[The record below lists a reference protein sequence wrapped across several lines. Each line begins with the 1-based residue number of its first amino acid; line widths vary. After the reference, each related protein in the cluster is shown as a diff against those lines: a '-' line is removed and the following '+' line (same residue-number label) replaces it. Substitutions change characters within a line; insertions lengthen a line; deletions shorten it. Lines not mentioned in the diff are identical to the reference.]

1 MSAMRTLPLFL
12 SASLASIALC
22 ASAAEQSLPT
32 EPRKRL
38 EALQHSLID
47 AAMASRTQVRTAAWV
62 DSTGQLH
69 ENTRIT
75 SDMKVRSVRVLPYAQ
90 NEANNTTLFVADNG
104 KTSANEEVCRSVEQR
119 YRREATLEVAT
130 RMTAN
135 GTERYDW
142 NKFLIQAR
150 TRFVAQA
157 GASRKWLISAAAVL
171 PQNTYDRLLT
181 GAVPDLMPY
190 QMTIEI
196 LPPGALGVEPVRP
209 PRARSISSETAQ
221 SVQNFFKD
229 EPPAKRR
236 PIPFVMRLSILERSS
251 QNVIW
256 QDIAPLFYPEAEIS
270 TNSQPLPP
278 GLLSELDIVLQ
289 RWHDKID
296 KVFSCKPLQ
305 FNVLQEAAGSWVING
320 GQLAGVSVGDQ
331 MLLLNREFL
340 PARILEPDSGQHM
353 ALVEVVSVNNGLAK
367 VKKLAGPKDMSK
379 AGDWVATPF

>member
-104 KTSANEEVCRSVEQR
+104 KTSANEEVCRGVEQR
-119 YRREATLEVAT
+119 YRREATLDVAM
-130 RMTAN
+130 RITAN

-142 NKFLIQAR
+142 NKFLSQAR
-150 TRFVAQA
+150 SRFVAQA
-157 GASRKWLISAAAVL
+157 GASRKWLISTPAIL
-171 PQNTYDRLLT
+171 PENTYDRLLT
-181 GAVPDLMPY
+181 GATPDQMPY

-209 PRARSISSETAQ
+209 ARARSISSETAQ

-229 EPPAKRR
+229 EPPAKRS
-236 PIPFVMRLSILERSS
+236 PIPFVMRLSIVERSS
-251 QNVIW
+251 QSVIW

-353 ALVEVVSVNNGLAK
+353 ALVEVVSVKNGLAK

>member
-1 MSAMRTLPLFL
+1 MSAMRILPLFL

-75 SDMKVRSVRVLPYAQ
+75 SDMKVRSVRVLPYGQ

-104 KTSANEEVCRSVEQR
+104 KTSANEELCRGVDQR
-119 YRREATLEVAT
+119 YRREASLAVAM
-130 RMTAN
+130 RITAN

-142 NKFLIQAR
+142 NKFLAQAR

-157 GASRKWLISAAAVL
+157 GASRKWLISAAAVM
-171 PQNTYDRLLT
+171 PENTYDRLLT
-181 GAVPDLMPY
+181 GATPDLMPY
-190 QMTIEI
+190 QMTIEL

-251 QNVIW
+251 QSVIW
-256 QDIAPLFYPEAEIS
+256 QDITPLFYPEAEIS
-270 TNSQPLPP
+270 NNSQPLPP

-289 RWHDKID
+289 RWTDKID